1 LLGAGRSLGTIFQ
14 VEINGKIGGDKM
26 GKKAREIA
34 GVDLKDLI
42 KDLNKA
48 YCDEWLAYYAW
59 WYMAQA
65 VEGKGYEDMAEFLNK
80 IAKDELEHA
89 TELAERI
96 IELGGLPTNNLS
108 SVEKNA
114 NAPYPGVMKD
124 LSDYDEIIK
133 LVTTA
138 EAGAIE
144 VYDKI
149 AKKTFGKDHDTYQ
162 LAVHIMGEEITHE
175 EMFENLKG

>member
-1 LLGAGRSLGTIFQ
+1 
-14 VEINGKIGGDKM
+14 M
-26 GKKAREIA
+26 GKKAREIV

-42 KDLNKA
+42 KDLDRA

-96 IELGGLPTNNLS
+96 IELGGLPTNNLGAL
-108 SVEKNA
+108 EKGSNGG
-114 NAPYPGVMKD
+114 YPGVMKN

-133 LVTTA
+133 LVTAA
-138 EAGAIE
+138 EAGAID
-144 VYDKI
+144 VYNKI

-162 LAVHIMGEEITHE
+162 LAVHIMGEEIGHE
-175 EMFENLKG
+175 EMFENLKGK

>member
-1 LLGAGRSLGTIFQ
+1 
-14 VEINGKIGGDKM
+14 M

-34 GVDLKDLI
+34 GIDLKDLI
-42 KDLNKA
+42 KDLNRA

-65 VEGKGYEDMAEFLNK
+65 VEGKGYEDMQEFLNK

-89 TELAERI
+89 TEVAERI
-96 IELGGLPTNNLS
+96 IELGGLPTNNISDLA
-108 SVEKNA
+108 KNA
-114 NAPYPGVMKD
+114 NAPYPGVMKK
-124 LSDYDEIIK
+124 LADYNEIIK
-133 LVTTA
+133 IVTTA

-144 VYDKI
+144 VYNKI
-149 AKKTFGKDHDTYQ
+149 ANKTFGKDHDTYQ
-162 LAVHIMGEEITHE
+162 LVTHIMGEEITHE

>member
-1 LLGAGRSLGTIFQ
+1 
-14 VEINGKIGGDKM
+14 M
-26 GKKAREIA
+26 GKKAREIV
-34 GVDLKDLI
+34 GLDLKEVI
-42 KDLNKA
+42 KDLDRA

-59 WYMAQA
+59 WYMAQS
-65 VEGKGYEDMAEFLNK
+65 VEGMGYEDMSEFLGK

-96 IELGGLPTNNLS
+96 IELGGLPTNVPGNLA
-108 SVEKNA
+108 KNA

-124 LSDYDEIIK
+124 LKDYKEIIK
-133 LVTTA
+133 IVTTA

-144 VYDKI
+144 VYNKI

-162 LAVHIMGEEITHE
+162 LAVHIMGEEIGHE
-175 EMFENLKG
+175 EMFENLVGKK

>member
-1 LLGAGRSLGTIFQ
+1 
-14 VEINGKIGGDKM
+14 M

-34 GVDLKDLI
+34 GVDLKGLI
-42 KDLNKA
+42 NDLNKA

-59 WYMAQA
+59 WYMALA
-65 VEGKGYEDMAEFLNK
+65 VEGKGYEDMQEFLNK

-89 TELAERI
+89 AELAERI
-96 IELGGLPTNNLS
+96 IELGGLPVNNISDLA
-108 SVEKNA
+108 KNA
-114 NAPYPGVMKD
+114 NASYPGVMKN

-133 LVTTA
+133 LVTEA

-144 VYDKI
+144 VYNKI
-149 AKKTFGKDHDTYQ
+149 AQKTFGKDHDTYQ
-162 LAVHIMGEEITHE
+162 LAVHIMGEEIGHE

>member
-1 LLGAGRSLGTIFQ
+1 
-14 VEINGKIGGDKM
+14 M
-26 GKKAREIA
+26 GKKSREIA
-34 GVDLKDLI
+34 DVDLKDLI

-48 YCDEWLAYYAW
+48 YCDEWLAFYAY

-65 VEGKGYEDMAEFLNK
+65 VEGKGYEDMSEFLDK

-89 TELAERI
+89 QELAERI
-96 IELGGLPTNNLS
+96 IELGGLPTNSISNL
-108 SVEKNA
+108 EKNG
-114 NAPYPGVMKD
+114 NAPYPGVMKK

-133 LVTTA
+133 IVTDA

-162 LAVHIMGEEITHE
+162 LVTHILGEEITHE
-175 EMFENLKG
+175 EMFENLKE

>member
-1 LLGAGRSLGTIFQ
+1 
-14 VEINGKIGGDKM
+14 M
-26 GKKAREIA
+26 GKKSREI
-34 GVDLKDLI
+34 VELDLKGLIRDL
-42 KDLNKA
+42 DKA

-89 TELAERI
+89 AELAERI
-96 IELGGLPTNNLS
+96 IELGGLPTNGLS
-108 SVEKNA
+108 NIEKGA
-114 NAPYPGVMKD
+114 NNPYPGVMKK
-124 LSDYDEIIK
+124 LNNYDEIIR

-138 EAGAIE
+138 EAGAID
-144 VYDKI
+144 VYNKI

-162 LAVHIMGEEITHE
+162 LATHILGEEISHE
-175 EMFENLKG
+175 EMFENLKER

>member
-1 LLGAGRSLGTIFQ
+1 
-14 VEINGKIGGDKM
+14 M

-42 KDLNKA
+42 NDLDRA
-48 YCDEWLAYYAW
+48 YCDEWLAFYAYS
-59 WYMAQA
+59 YMAQS
-65 VEGKGYEDMAEFLNK
+65 VEGKGYEDMAEFLDK

-89 TELAERI
+89 HELAERI
-96 IELGGLPTNNLS
+96 IELGGLPTNTPNNL
-108 SVEKNA
+108 EKNG
-114 NAPYPGVMKD
+114 NAPYPGVMKK
-124 LSDYDEIIK
+124 LADYDEIMKI
-133 LVTTA
+133 VAAA

-162 LAVHIMGEEITHE
+162 LVTHILGEEITHE

>member
-1 LLGAGRSLGTIFQ
+1 
-14 VEINGKIGGDKM
+14 M
-26 GKKAREIA
+26 GKKSREVV

-42 KDLNKA
+42 NDLNKA

-65 VEGKGYEDMAEFLNK
+65 VEGKGYEDMAEFLNG

-96 IELGGLPTNNLS
+96 IELGGLPTNNISDLA
-108 SVEKNA
+108 KNA
-114 NAPYPGVMKD
+114 NAPYPGVMKK
-124 LSDYDEIIK
+124 LHDYDEIIK
-133 LVTTA
+133 IVTAA

-144 VYDKI
+144 VYNKI
-149 AKKTFGKDHDTYQ
+149 ANKTFGKDHDTYQ
-162 LAVHIMGEEITHE
+162 LATHIMGEEIGHE
-175 EMFENLKG
+175 ETFENLMEK

>member
-1 LLGAGRSLGTIFQ
+1 
-14 VEINGKIGGDKM
+14 M
-26 GKKAREIA
+26 GKKAREIV
-34 GVDLKDLI
+34 GLDLKDLI
-42 KDLNKA
+42 KDLDRA

-96 IELGGLPTNNLS
+96 IELGGLPTNNPAGLAKGS
-108 SVEKNA
+108 NGG
-114 NAPYPGVMKD
+114 YPGVMKN

-133 LVTTA
+133 LVTAA
-138 EAGAIE
+138 EAGAID
-144 VYDKI
+144 VYNKI

-162 LAVHIMGEEITHE
+162 LACHIMSEEIGHE
-175 EMFENLKG
+175 EMFENLKGR

>member
-1 LLGAGRSLGTIFQ
+1 
-14 VEINGKIGGDKM
+14 
-26 GKKAREIA
+26 
-34 GVDLKDLI
+34 
-42 KDLNKA
+42 
-48 YCDEWLAYYAW
+48 
-59 WYMAQA
+59 MAQA
-65 VEGKGYEDMAEFLNK
+65 VEGKGYEDMAEFLND

-96 IELGGLPTNNLS
+96 IELGGLPTNTPANLI
-108 SVEKNA
+108 KNS
-114 NAPYPGVMKD
+114 NGGYPGVMKG

-133 LVTTA
+133 IVTKA

-162 LAVHIMGEEITHE
+162 LAVHIMGEEIGHE
-175 EMFENLKG
+175 EKFENLVGKR

>member
-1 LLGAGRSLGTIFQ
+1 
-14 VEINGKIGGDKM
+14 M
-26 GKKAREIA
+26 GKRAREIA
-34 GVDLKDLI
+34 DVDLKELI
-42 KDLNKA
+42 KDLDRA

-89 TELAERI
+89 QELAERI
-96 IELGGLPTNNLS
+96 IELGGLPTNRIGNL
-108 SVEKNA
+108 EKGA
-114 NAPYPGVMKD
+114 NSPYPGVMKN

-138 EAGAIE
+138 EAGAID
-144 VYDKI
+144 VYNKI

-162 LAVHIMGEEITHE
+162 LATHIMGEEIGHE
-175 EMFENLKG
+175 EMFENLLEK

>member
-1 LLGAGRSLGTIFQ
+1 
-14 VEINGKIGGDKM
+14 M
-26 GKKAREIA
+26 GKKSREI
-34 GVDLKDLI
+34 VELDLKDLI
-42 KDLNKA
+42 KDLDRA

-59 WYMAQA
+59 WYMAHA
-65 VEGKGYEDMAEFLNK
+65 VEGMGYEDMQEFLNK

-96 IELGGLPTNNLS
+96 IELGALPTNIPTLL
-108 SVEKNA
+108 VKNA
-114 NAPYPGVMKD
+114 NGPYPGVMKD
-124 LSDYDEIIK
+124 LSDYKEIVK

-144 VYDKI
+144 VYNKL

-162 LAVHIMGEEITHE
+162 LAVHIMGEEIGHE
-175 EMFENLKG
+175 EMFENLAGRK

>member
-1 LLGAGRSLGTIFQ
+1 
-14 VEINGKIGGDKM
+14 M
-26 GKKAREIA
+26 GKKAREIV
-34 GVDLKDLI
+34 GVDLKELV
-42 KDLNKA
+42 KDLDRA

-96 IELGGLPTNNLS
+96 IELGGLPTNRIANL
-108 SVEKNA
+108 EKGA
-114 NAPYPGVMKD
+114 NGPYPGVMKKLD
-124 LSDYDEIIK
+124 DYDEIIK

-144 VYDKI
+144 VYQKI
-149 AKKTFGKDHDTYQ
+149 AQKTFGKDHDTYQ
-162 LAVHIMGEEITHE
+162 LATHILGEEIGHE
-175 EMFENLKG
+175 ETFENLK

>member
-1 LLGAGRSLGTIFQ
+1 
-14 VEINGKIGGDKM
+14 M
-26 GKKAREIA
+26 GKKSREI
-34 GVDLKDLI
+34 VELDLKNLI
-42 KDLNKA
+42 KDLDKA

-89 TELAERI
+89 AELAERI
-96 IELGGLPTNNLS
+96 IELGGLPTNGLS
-108 SVEKNA
+108 NIEKNA
-114 NAPYPGVMKD
+114 NNPYPGVMKK
-124 LSDYDEIIK
+124 LNNYDEIIR

-144 VYDKI
+144 AYNKI
-149 AKKTFGKDHDTYQ
+149 AKKTFGRDHDTYQ
-162 LAVHIMGEEITHE
+162 LATHILGEEIGHE
-175 EMFENLKG
+175 EMFENLKER

>member
-1 LLGAGRSLGTIFQ
+1 
-14 VEINGKIGGDKM
+14 M
-26 GKKAREIA
+26 GKKAREI
-34 GVDLKDLI
+34 VEIDIKDLI

-48 YCDEWLAYYAW
+48 YCDEWLAFYAW

-65 VEGKGYEDMAEFLNK
+65 VEGKGYEDMSEFLGK

-89 TELAERI
+89 QELAERI

-108 SVEKNA
+108 AIEKNA
-114 NAPYPGVMKD
+114 NSPYPGVMKD
-124 LSDYDEIIK
+124 LKDYDEIIK
-133 LVTTA
+133 LVTSA

-144 VYDKI
+144 VYNKI

-162 LAVHIMGEEITHE
+162 LATHIMGEEIGHE
-175 EMFENLKG
+175 EMFENLK

>member
-1 LLGAGRSLGTIFQ
+1 
-14 VEINGKIGGDKM
+14 M
-26 GKKAREIA
+26 GKKSRELVEA
-34 GVDLKDLI
+34 GGIDLKDLI
-42 KDLNKA
+42 KDLDMA
-48 YCDEWLAYYAW
+48 YCDEWLAFYAW
-59 WYMAQA
+59 HYMAVA
-65 VEGKGYEDMAEFLNK
+65 VEGLGYEDMSEFLGK

-96 IELGGLPTNNLS
+96 IELGGLPTNVPTLL
-108 SVEKNA
+108 VKNS
-114 NAPYPGVMKD
+114 NGGYPGVMKG

-133 LVTTA
+133 IVTTA

-162 LAVHIMGEEITHE
+162 LACHIMGEEIGHE
-175 EMFENLKG
+175 EMFENLIGR